1 MDAHRLRNP
10 WLSAGR
16 VRGLTLIELVV
27 ALVVIAVAMVGL
39 AGTFALLSGLVATED
54 AETFA
59 REGRGCG
66 EALLAVHE
74 GPALELETQCA
85 PSDDPSEWAED
96 DDVADLL
103 AGACSDGVDLEV
115 SCRVMP
121 AADVAED
128 NPLSQVEIRRSGG
141 GMPLLILQFPRETE

>member
-1 MDAHRLRNP
+1 MDVHRLRNP
-10 WLSAGR
+10 GLCADR

-27 ALVVIAVAMVGL
+27 ALVIIAVAMVGL
-39 AGTFALLSGLVATED
+39 AGTFALLTGLVATED

-74 GPALELETQCA
+74 GPGLELETQCGA
-85 PSDDPSEWAED
+85 GDDPRDWAEE

-103 AGACSDGVDLEV
+103 AGVCRDDVDLEV
-115 SCRVMP
+115 SCRVIP
-121 AADVAED
+121 AAAVAED
-128 NPLSQVEIRRSGG
+128 NPISQVEIRRSGG
-141 GMPLLILQFPRETE
+141 GMPVLILQFPREAE